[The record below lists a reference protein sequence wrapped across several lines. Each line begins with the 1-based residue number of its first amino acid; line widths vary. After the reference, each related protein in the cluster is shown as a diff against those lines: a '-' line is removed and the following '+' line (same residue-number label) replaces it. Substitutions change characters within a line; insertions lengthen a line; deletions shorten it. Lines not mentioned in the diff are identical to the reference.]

1 MGVGGVKSSHQIKV
15 REAMDLVTFLT
26 GFLNLRLRVLTTDFR
41 SFETKNSVMSLFE
54 KTQRVFDVRKDSQF
68 IEPRAKTNE
77 NRHLPKHSHVF
88 VANSFSSI
96 NCVTLLESRKLFES
110 FRKDSERLK

>member
-1 MGVGGVKSSHQIKV
+1 MYWFGGPCATDASRYGVVV
-15 REAMDLVTFLT
+15 FVVWFLVELF
-26 GFLNLRLRVLTTDFR
+26 TTDFR
-41 SFETKNSVMSLFE
+41 SFETKDSVLSLFE

-77 NRHLPKHSHVF
+77 NRHLPKRSHVF

-96 NCVTLLESRKLFES
+96 
-110 FRKDSERLK
+110 FRKDSARLK